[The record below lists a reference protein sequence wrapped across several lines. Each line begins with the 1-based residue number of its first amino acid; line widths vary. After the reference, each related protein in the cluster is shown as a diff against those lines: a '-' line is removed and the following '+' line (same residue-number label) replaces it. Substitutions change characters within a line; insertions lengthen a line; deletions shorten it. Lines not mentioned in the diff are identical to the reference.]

1 MYSINDIKVE
11 LINKEEVK
19 NFIKNHGIFACQCY
33 MTPEKYANRV
43 GLSCLKEGHTSGS
56 RADMFKF
63 RIHAPRFTCDQI
75 MRHSV
80 GTAINCQSQRYVDMD
95 DNFSIYVPPQVMSD
109 EVLEGVYQDYED
121 RCRLEYKELRLLMT
135 AKGITGEQ
143 ANDLMRTMLPIGVP
157 CNLTMGF
164 TIEALI
170 HFMHKRLCVRADAPI
185 RIVANLMKEAVIE
198 VEPRYEELLVPQ
210 CQDLMYCPEKHGCG
224 AYPSKEEV
232 KKLIQLGKDCCK
244 NEDNKCEGNC
254 LQCNGCKPNDNAT
267 YPPFGDEFYSA
278 KFEPIEPF
286 DPNKY
291 N

>member
-1 MYSINDIKVE
+1 MYTINDIQVE

-33 MTPEKYANRV
+33 MTPEKYAERV

-63 RIHAPRFTCDQI
+63 RIKCPRYTADQI
-75 MRHSV
+75 MRHSI

-95 DNFSIYVPPQVMSD
+95 DNFSIFVPDKVAKD
-109 EVLEGVYQDYED
+109 DILRKTYLNYEHEC
-121 RCRLEYKELRLLMT
+121 RCRYKAIRALMDCYE
-135 AKGITGEQ
+135 ITGEE
-143 ANDLMRTMLPIGVP
+143 ANDLMRTMLPIGVE

-185 RIVANLMKEAVIE
+185 RQVAKLMKAAVLE

-210 CQDLMYCPEKHGCG
+210 CVNLLYCPEKHGCG
-224 AYPSKEEV
+224 AYRSKEELIDIL
-232 KKLIQLGKDCCK
+232 KKG
-244 NEDNKCEGNC
+244 ED
-254 LQCNGCKPNDNAT
+254 L
-267 YPPFGDEFYSA
+267 
-278 KFEPIEPF
+278 
-286 DPNKY
+286 
-291 N
+291 

>member
-11 LINKEEVK
+11 LMNPEEVK
-19 NFIKNHGIFACQCY
+19 QFIYNHGVFACQCY
-33 MTPEKYANRV
+33 CTPEKWAERV

-63 RIHAPRFTCDQI
+63 RIMAPRYCCDQI

-95 DNFSIYVPPQVMSD
+95 ENFSIYAPPQIMND
-109 EVLEGVYQDYED
+109 PIAEVLYKQYEGLCKDQYAQI
-121 RCRLEYKELRLLMT
+121 REYMIEQ
-135 AKGITGEQ
+135 GITGEK
-143 ANDLMRTMLPIGVP
+143 ANDLMRTMLPIGVQ

-185 RIVANLMKEAVIE
+185 RKVAQLMKEAVLA

-210 CQDLMYCPEKHGCG
+210 CKANMYCPEKHSCG
-224 AYPSKEEV
+224 AYPSKQEIQE
-232 KKLIQLGKDCCK
+232 LIQLGKEAK
-244 NEDNKCEGNC
+244 NK
-254 LQCNGCKPNDNAT
+254 
-267 YPPFGDEFYSA
+267 
-278 KFEPIEPF
+278 
-286 DPNKY
+286 
-291 N
+291 